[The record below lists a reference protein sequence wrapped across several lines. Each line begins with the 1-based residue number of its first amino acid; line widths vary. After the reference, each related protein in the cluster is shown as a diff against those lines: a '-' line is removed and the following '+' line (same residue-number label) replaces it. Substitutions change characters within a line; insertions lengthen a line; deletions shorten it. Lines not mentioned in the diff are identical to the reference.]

1 MDIKRLQQLAGILK
15 EVESNLSDDE
25 QVIVDDILNTLDE
38 GVFENMIEKIKTYS
52 EQGLITAAILT
63 TLLAAPNF
71 SDAQKSKIK
80 QIAKVKTTANAK
92 VPKDF
97 LEKLVFSGKLKG
109 EIGDDYVEWKNDL
122 LIIRYRKY
130 RTAGIGIDIYITSYL
145 TNDNFKN
152 NYYKLSKFAKSR
164 NKKMLSVGREDP
176 RHWIQLDNTLESY
189 NFLKDFVSRFKLK

>member
-15 EVESNLSDDE
+15 EVENNLSDDE

-97 LEKLVFSGKLKG
+97 LQKLVFSGKLGGFK
-109 EIGDDYVEWKNDL
+109 IGDDTLGFWDFGFSKDDYRIFVTFNGYKNRIHL
-122 LIIRYRKY
+122 V
-130 RTAGIGIDIYITSYL
+130 ITNLGSPSERS
-145 TNDNFKN
+145 FI
-152 NYYKLSKFAKSR
+152 KSR
-164 NKKMLSVGREDP
+164 GKKIEDSYGESL
-176 RHWIQLDNTLESY
+176 HSYIKLDNTLESY

>member
-92 VPKDF
+92 VPKNF

-109 EIGDDYVEWKNDL
+109 EIEDNYVEWKNDL
-122 LIIRYRKY
+122 LYLNLEFHLLFLLIK
-130 RTAGIGIDIYITSYL
+130 DIHITLIYLLYI
-145 TNDNFKN
+145 
-152 NYYKLSKFAKSR
+152 
-164 NKKMLSVGREDP
+164 
-176 RHWIQLDNTLESY
+176 Y
-189 NFLKDFVSRFKLK
+189 N

>member
-80 QIAKVKTTANAK
+80 QIAKVKTTSNAK

-97 LEKLVFSGKLKG
+97 LQKLVFSGKLGGHK
-109 EIGDDYVEWKNDL
+109 IGDDIWGFDNGSSD
-122 LIIRYRKY
+122 
-130 RTAGIGIDIYITSYL
+130 IDIDFNGYNNRILLSIYNQGSPSERSFIKSKGKKIEDYNGESLVSYI
-145 TNDNFKN
+145 K
-152 NYYKLSKFAKSR
+152 
-164 NKKMLSVGREDP
+164 
-176 RHWIQLDNTLESY
+176 LDNTLESY

>member
-92 VPKDF
+92 VPKNF
-97 LEKLVFSGKLKG
+97 LKKLVFSGKLGGFK
-109 EIGDDYVEWKNDL
+109 IGDDGWGFNNGSNDISIDFNGYNNRIL
-122 LIIRYRKY
+122 LS
-130 RTAGIGIDIYITSYL
+130 IYNQGSPSERSFIKSKGKKIEDYNGESLVSYI
-145 TNDNFKN
+145 K
-152 NYYKLSKFAKSR
+152 
-164 NKKMLSVGREDP
+164 
-176 RHWIQLDNTLESY
+176 LDNTLESY